1 MMIQKLLEDNLKG
14 NAIAKKFF
22 YVYLAILSN
31 LFSVIPFIIYR
42 RLSKRKKVEKENKA
56 RNDINYIYND
66 KSIELSKRWIKPT
79 FIIAIFEFIS
89 EIILCTFHFCNN
101 DPTLSNYQ

>member
-1 MMIQKLLEDNLKG
+1 MKYLIFGKFSLNHIYFLFYPFIMMIQKLLEDNLKG

-56 RNDINYIYND
+56 RNDIDYIYND
-66 KSIELSKRWIKPT
+66 K
-79 FIIAIFEFIS
+79 
-89 EIILCTFHFCNN
+89 
-101 DPTLSNYQ
+101 

>member
-56 RNDINYIYND
+56 RNDIDYIYIMINQ
-66 KSIELSKRWIKPT
+66 L
-79 FIIAIFEFIS
+79 
-89 EIILCTFHFCNN
+89 
-101 DPTLSNYQ
+101 NYQKDGLNLLL